1 MSYSSYSILAVI
13 LHHIINYNVIIGG
26 RGKNPKEPIYRYRQ
40 FLNSLLVFYTA
51 DLLWGFLVESGI
63 RALAYADTMLFFAT
77 MALSVLLWTR
87 FVVAFLNKKGI
98 RAVSFMAAGWCIF
111 GFVVSALIIN
121 FFVPVIFTFT
131 NDTEYLPGSG
141 RYILLVVQ
149 FLLFVLISV
158 YSFFVSQKSDGR
170 DKIHYMAVGA
180 SGSFMAVLIV
190 LQTLA
195 PFVPFYT
202 IGCLV
207 ANCLIHVFVEAD
219 ERQEQS
225 RITADVRKE
234 KEIYSQISAS
244 LATDYD
250 SIYYVNIETGK
261 FMEISSSGLYKS
273 LQVPTAGEDFYLET
287 RENAGRYA
295 HPDDREFAESMY
307 YKETMKKNLEGRRSY
322 SYRYRV
328 MVGDEARYFRFVV
341 MRADDGVH
349 FVICTKDIQDTITA
363 ETVLLEKE
371 KARITFSQIAE
382 SLASNYDVI
391 YYVDIES
398 GEYTGFTSNNIYG
411 ELKVDEYGDDF
422 FKTSKKNIPLIISP
436 EDRERM
442 FTVLDKDYL
451 LTALE
456 GRKRFA
462 HQYRMIVHDQP
473 QYTRLTAR
481 KSGDGKHIIIGVE
494 NVEAEVRKEREHLRV
509 LNVEKELARRD
520 ELTGIKN
527 KTAFIELE
535 KSIQE
540 NLEKGVDDMQFAI
553 VVCDLNDLK
562 KINDTM
568 GHKAGDDYLVSSAKL
583 LCDIFDHSPV
593 FRIGGDEFAIFL
605 SGADFALRKQ
615 LIDRLHKITLEN
627 MGKHEGPVIA
637 VGMAEYDPAGDS
649 DVNEIFDRADH
660 VMYED
665 KRSLKMYG

>member
-1 MSYSSYSILAVI
+1 
-13 LHHIINYNVIIGG
+13 
-26 RGKNPKEPIYRYRQ
+26 
-40 FLNSLLVFYTA
+40 
-51 DLLWGFLVESGI
+51 
-63 RALAYADTMLFFAT
+63 
-77 MALSVLLWTR
+77 
-87 FVVAFLNKKGI
+87 
-98 RAVSFMAAGWCIF
+98 
-111 GFVVSALIIN
+111 
-121 FFVPVIFTFT
+121 
-131 NDTEYLPGSG
+131 
-141 RYILLVVQ
+141 
-149 FLLFVLISV
+149 
-158 YSFFVSQKSDGR
+158 
-170 DKIHYMAVGA
+170 
-180 SGSFMAVLIV
+180 
-190 LQTLA
+190 
-195 PFVPFYT
+195 
-202 IGCLV
+202 
-207 ANCLIHVFVEAD
+207 
-219 ERQEQS
+219 
-225 RITADVRKE
+225 
-234 KEIYSQISAS
+234 
-244 LATDYD
+244 
-250 SIYYVNIETGK
+250 
-261 FMEISSSGLYKS
+261 MEISSSGLYKS

-649 DVNEIFDRADH
+649 DVNKIFDRADH